1 MISPAA
7 RPSFPVVLDPD
18 EAVDLAHLLDLIED
32 WLSHADDDAREDLAH
47 YLDRSGNGHLAAAGL
62 LHVLDH
68 STAGLHRRLRQAHQ
82 RPPATGD
89 RPTAT
94 R

>member
-1 MISPAA
+1 MISPPA

-32 WLSHADDDAREDLAH
+32 WLSHADDDARDDLAH
-47 YLDRSGNGHLAAAGL
+47 YLDSSGNGQLAAAGL
-62 LHVLDH
+62 LRVLDH
-68 STAGLHRRLRQAHQ
+68 STAGLHRRLKQAHQ
-82 RPPATGD
+82 WPPASDAG
-89 RPTAT
+89 PTTT